1 MRFTSFR
8 NTVPANTRLH
18 RLELA
23 VAALFALAV
32 LPGPARPQGSAGRIL
47 GVVTDQ
53 SGGFVANA
61 RITITDVARGVSEN
75 LTTDSDGAYVAV
87 NLLPGIYTIRA
98 EYKGFKAFE
107 RKNVLLEVGKD
118 VRVDAVLQPGAA
130 SETIIITEQAPMV
143 DTTSTTLGGTISN
156 EIIND
161 LPLNG
166 RNYQNLISLR
176 PGTSIYPGG
185 GPWTQTTNGIR
196 PEDTSYIV
204 DGVTND
210 ESFMGLSVTNA
221 AAVLGDAATL
231 LPIDAIQEFNTQVNP
246 KAEFGWKPG
255 AITSVG
261 LKSGANEIHGS
272 AYAFGRSDGFD
283 ARNYF
288 DPVGTTKTPVELEQ
302 YGGSFG
308 GRLIP
313 DRLFYFGAF
322 EGQMYT
328 VGNALFGNVPTSASI
343 TAGTGQGC
351 VVLTAGNC
359 NNSILDATNDLKAQA
374 AALGNTFT
382 ANPLSTYLLGFYTP
396 NASQG
401 KSVALTFPNTNS
413 SKNAL
418 GKVDYHI
425 SDHNALSGSYF
436 FGNDTIVGMDSNELL
451 AQFRTKVHSR
461 AQAISSHWAWTPSS
475 TWANELRGGFT
486 HYVLQI
492 IPDDTTFKY
501 TINTGVSNPLLSG
514 IPNIRISGFTELGA
528 FHNFPKIVGPDKVYD
543 FIDQVSNLHGKH
555 SFKFGGE
562 IRRDLVHQAT
572 YRGGRGRISFSS
584 LEDFLAADV
593 LGLNPG
599 SATTPLYTPGNTG
612 FLAGDPTR
620 NISQWLYAGYAQDD
634 WRITKRITL
643 NLGLRYE
650 FQGVPTE
657 ANNLFGNWEPSVGF
671 EQVGKNIGSL
681 YNPDHRNFS
690 PRVGVA
696 WDVSGKGTTVV
707 RAGGSIVYDLLSMS
721 TFMSQQ
727 NLQSAVALFGAG
739 VVPTGAAIQ
748 DAACPAPA
756 GCAGIGNITA
766 AGVIIPGSGPGAI
779 TWKDQSTQIYPSNV
793 TGLLVCSPGNPCN
806 TFSMNRNFRTPY
818 VENWTVGVQHA
829 FSNKLSLESTY
840 VGNQGVKLPGI
851 VDLNQPPVG
860 AGWSAADVAACIA
873 ATYVGCGPNFTNPN
887 EEINAR
893 PYVAN
898 GRFPYIGL
906 INYLSNFYGST
917 YHGLQNTLTARNFHG
932 LDFVAGYTYSH
943 ALDDL
948 SSNWVAFLPLDSTHP
963 SFEHASGDEDIR
975 HRFTFSITYTLP
987 EYKTRSQLLEGWQ
1000 VNTIIALQSGQ
1011 PYNINDQSNDFSGT
1025 GELADRWDLFGNAAD
1040 FRSGGQDSLTL
1051 CVNGASGGCT
1061 YVSAPSGNAILLS
1074 DQQTAADWAGCMA
1087 HATGGIFTSLNIA
1100 INNGTGGCY
1109 VSRNGK
1115 SFMLPAA
1122 IGTFGTM
1129 GRNVFR
1135 DTGFHNVDL
1144 SVSKNFKFGE
1154 RMKAQFR
1161 IETFNIF
1168 NHPNFANPNGATSG
1182 YGQAAF
1188 ADPSVVGTFGCGCA
1202 TPDEAAFNPVL
1213 GSGSNRAIQ
1222 LGLKFIF

>member
-1 MRFTSFR
+1 
-8 NTVPANTRLH
+8 
-18 RLELA
+18 
-23 VAALFALAV
+23 LAV
-32 LPGPARPQGSAGRIL
+32 LFAFFLANGPAYPQGSTGRIL

-53 SGGFVANA
+53 SGGYVANA
-61 RITITDVARGVSEN
+61 KVTITDVARGVSQT
-75 LTTDSDGAYVAV
+75 LTADSDGAYVAI
-87 NLLPGIYTIRA
+87 NLLPGTYTVRT
-98 EYKGFKAFE
+98 EYKGFKTFE
-107 RKNVLLEVGKD
+107 RKNILLEVGKD
-118 VRVDAVLQPGAA
+118 VRVDAVLQPG
-130 SETIIITEQAPMV
+130 STNETIVITEQVPMV

-196 PEDTSYIV
+196 PEDTSFIV

-231 LPIDAIQEFNTQVNP
+231 IPIDAIQEFNTQVNP

-261 LKSGANEIHGS
+261 LKSGTNDIHGT
-272 AYAFGRSDGFD
+272 AYGFGRKDSFD

-288 DPVGTTKTPVELEQ
+288 DPVGTAKTPLELEQ

-308 GRLIP
+308 GAIVK
-313 DRLFYFGAF
+313 DKVFYFGAY
-322 EGQMYT
+322 EGLMYN
-328 VGNALFGNVPTSASI
+328 VGNALTGNAPTTAVVPSTTMGPAN
-343 TAGTGQGC
+343 GC
-351 VVLTAGNC
+351 VVLTFENC
-359 NNSILDATNDLKAQA
+359 NISIPNAIADLKAQA
-374 AALGNTFT
+374 AALGNIFT
-382 ANPLSTYLLGFYTP
+382 VNPLSNYLLGFYTP
-396 NASQG
+396 NSSQG
-401 KSVALTFPNTNS
+401 KGVALTFPNTNS

-436 FGNDTIVGMDSNELL
+436 FGNDTIVGMDSTELL

-461 AQAISSHWAWTPSS
+461 AQALSAHWAWTPSS
-475 TWANELRGGFT
+475 SWANELRGGFT
-486 HYVLQI
+486 HYFLQI

-501 TINTGVSNPLLSG
+501 SIDTGVTNPLLSG

-543 FIDQVSNLHGKH
+543 FIDQVSNLRGKH

-593 LGLNPG
+593 LGLNP
-599 SATTPLYTPGNTG
+599 SSNTTPLYAPGNTG

-620 NISQWLYAGYAQDD
+620 NVSQWLYAGYAQDD
-634 WRITKRITL
+634 WRITKNITL

-657 ANNLFGNWEPSVGF
+657 ANNLFGNWEPAVGF
-671 EQVGKNIGSL
+671 EQVGKNIGSI

-690 PRVGVA
+690 PRFGVA
-696 WDVSGKGTTVV
+696 WDVTGKGTTVV
-707 RAGGSIVYDLLSMS
+707 RAGGSVVYDLLSMS
-721 TFMSQQ
+721 TYMSQQ
-727 NLQSAVALFGAG
+727 NLQSAVALFGVG
-739 VVPTGAAIQ
+739 VVPTGASLVYGTQ
-748 DAACPAPA
+748 CPAPA
-756 GCAGIGNITA
+756 GCPGIGNITA
-766 AGVIIPGSGPGAI
+766 AGVVIPGSRL
-779 TWKDQSTQIYPSNV
+779 TWQNQTTQIYPTNV
-793 TGLLVCSPGNPCN
+793 TGLLQCSPGNPCN
-806 TFSMNRNFRTPY
+806 TVAMNRNFRTPY
-818 VENWTVGVQHA
+818 VENWTLGIQHA
-829 FSNKLSLESTY
+829 FSSKISLESTY
-840 VGNQGVKLPGI
+840 VGNHGVKLPGV
-851 VDLNQPPVG
+851 VDLNQAPP
-860 AGWSAADVAACIA
+860 
-873 ATYVGCGPNFTNPN
+873 TPL
-887 EEINAR
+887 
-893 PYVAN
+893 AN
-898 GRFPYIGL
+898 GVQPFAAQYPYLNL

-917 YHGLQNTLTARNFHG
+917 YHGLQNTLTARNYHG
-932 LDFVAGYTYSH
+932 LDFVLGYTYSH

-948 SSNWVAFLPLDSTHP
+948 SSNWVAFLPMDSTRP
-963 SFEHASGDEDIR
+963 YLEHGSGDEDIR

-1000 VNTIIALQSGQ
+1000 VNTIITMQSGQ
-1011 PYNINDQSNDFSGT
+1011 PYNINDQTNNFSGT
-1025 GELADRWDLFGNAAD
+1025 NELADRWDLFGSPAD
-1040 FRSGGQDSLTL
+1040 FKSGGQNSLIL
-1051 CVNGASGGCT
+1051 CTNGAPGGCNYVT
-1061 YVSAPSGNAILLS
+1061 YPSGNTINLS
-1074 DQQTAADWAGCMA
+1074 DAQTAADWALCQS
-1087 HATGGIFTSLNIA
+1087 HATAGLATSLGIA

-1109 VSRNGK
+1109 ISKNGK
-1115 SFMLPAA
+1115 SVLLPNAVGA
-1122 IGTFGTM
+1122 FGTM
-1129 GRNVFR
+1129 GRNIFR

-1144 SVSKNFKFGE
+1144 SVSKSFRLGE

-1161 IETFNIF
+1161 AETFNIF

-1202 TPDEAAFNPVL
+1202 TPDQAAFNPVL